1 MVELQNPVVKPGQ
14 ISQKPEQ
21 DGMRE
26 TKVFGDGKCINKL
39 HVYVVGVSRGQ
50 IDNVKHGVVE
60 NGGRLRP
67 AALGVVEIDNRV
79 NEVESRRIGCRL
91 GKKMN
96 AIVLGEDVVDQLR
109 SGRHSGRQTPM
120 AMAAV

>member
-1 MVELQNPVVKPGQ
+1 MG
-14 ISQKPEQ
+14 
-21 DGMRE
+21 
-26 TKVFGDGKCINKL
+26 
-39 HVYVVGVSRGQ
+39 
-50 IDNVKHGVVE
+50 